1 MTNAQI
7 PTGRGWYPDPFS
19 KGELLRMFDGARWTD
34 QTRPIPADYD
44 PAQPAGGPKKT
55 ASEKK
60 ADEAAPRANPTD
72 APALEKPKE
81 EPVTQAPAAR
91 PQGKPA
97 RNGTAPMFATPT
109 EKAAERPTGKTKQQ
123 PSPKKA
129 PGKPAFNTPTEK
141 AATAPA
147 EKPSPKKA
155 PAPAFATPTVRAER
169 DDDAGQDAPAQKPD
183 SPFAKPAA
191 AAPVTPAPTE
201 SPAAPAF
208 SFAKPANGG
217 QAEAPARPPAPS
229 LATPASEAQPEA
241 PVQSAPPT
249 ATSDASAPT
258 PSAVDDTPEE
268 DSETVNNAFANV
280 PQQAAFGMEAVED
293 FDADESSRHRLP
305 GGLALK
311 GFMGNTRLV
320 TWIVA
325 ALLAAAS
332 IVVPLLVPSPVRGV
346 AAECRSISEV
356 VAAYDGAEDFAIDS
370 DTQAKLASAVST
382 GALDE
387 ELTTLVTTAVEKN
400 DLRPVVERCLPQ
412 ES

>member
-1 MTNAQI
+1 
-7 PTGRGWYPDPFS
+7 
-19 KGELLRMFDGARWTD
+19 MFDGARWTD

-44 PAQPAGGPKKT
+44 PTQPAGGPKKT

-60 ADEAAPRANPTD
+60 ADEAAPRANPSG

-81 EPVTQAPAAR
+81 GPVSQAPAER
-91 PQGKPA
+91 TQGKTA

-109 EKAAERPTGKTKQQ
+109 EKAAERPAGKAKK
-123 PSPKKA
+123 PEPKKS
-129 PGKPAFNTPTEK
+129 PSKPAFNTPTEK

-147 EKPSPKKA
+147 EKQGPKPA
-155 PAPAFATPTVRAER
+155 AAPAFASPSVRAER
-169 DDDAGQDAPAQKPD
+169 PDDEEQTASSAKTDSAFAQQA
-183 SPFAKPAA
+183 SPAKPAA
-191 AAPVTPAPTE
+191 PTE
-201 SPAAPAF
+201 AAPAAPAF

-217 QAEAPARPPAPS
+217 QPEAEAPAPAV
-229 LATPASEAQPEA
+229 ATPATQEA
-241 PVQSAPPT
+241 PAESPAPASASATAPP
-249 ATSDASAPT
+249 A

-280 PQQAAFGMEAVED
+280 PQEAAFGMEAVED
-293 FDADESSRHRLP
+293 FDDKPTSRRSLP
-305 GGLALK
+305 GGLAFK

-325 ALLAAAS
+325 ALLAVSSVA
-332 IVVPLLVPSPVRGV
+332 VPLLVPSPVRGV

-356 VAAYDGAEDFAIDS
+356 VSAYDGVDDFAIDPG
-370 DTQAKLASAVST
+370 TQAKLASAVST

-387 ELTTLVTTAVEKN
+387 ELTALVTTAVEKN

>member
-7 PTGRGWYPDPFS
+7 PAGRGWYPDPFS

-44 PAQPAGGPKKT
+44 PTQPAGGPKKT

-60 ADEAAPRANPTD
+60 ADEAAPRANPSG

-81 EPVTQAPAAR
+81 DPVTQAPAERA
-91 PQGKPA
+91 QGKPA

-109 EKAAERPTGKTKQQ
+109 EKAAERPSGKAKQ
-123 PSPKKA
+123 PEPKKSTS
-129 PGKPAFNTPTEK
+129 KPAFNTPTEK

-147 EKPSPKKA
+147 EKQAPK
-155 PAPAFATPTVRAER
+155 PTSAPAFASPSVRAER
-169 DDDAGQDAPAQKPD
+169 PDDEEQPAPAAKAD
-183 SPFAKPAA
+183 SPFAKQTSPAG
-191 AAPVTPAPTE
+191 PPAPAE
-201 SPAAPAF
+201 AAPAAPAF

-217 QAEAPARPPAPS
+217 QPEASAPAPAFATPATTATQEAPAEAPAPASASATAPPA
-229 LATPASEAQPEA
+229 
-241 PVQSAPPT
+241 
-249 ATSDASAPT
+249 

-280 PQQAAFGMEAVED
+280 PQEAAFGMEAVED
-293 FDADESSRHRLP
+293 FDDKPSSRRPLP
-305 GGLALK
+305 GGLAFK

-325 ALLAAAS
+325 VLLAVAS
-332 IVVPLLVPSPVRGV
+332 VAVPLLVPSPVRGV

-356 VAAYDGAEDFAIDS
+356 VAAYDGVDDFAIDS
-370 DTQAKLASAVST
+370 GTQAKLASAVST

-387 ELTTLVTTAVEKN
+387 ELTTLVTTAVEEN